1 MFSAASWTDSRP
13 KRHLVRSDTDRRLI
27 EAIGRAHEFR
37 DTIFSADH
45 TTGGTRMS
53 TTLSQRPQ
61 LRHLTAQLEE
71 LRQKGTYFKLRV
83 LEDEQG
89 PVCTYDGKRVINL
102 ASNNYLGLAA
112 HPKLVEAA
120 IEATRKYGV
129 GSGAVR
135 TIAGTMSIHM
145 ELEEKIAR
153 FKNVEACVVFQ
164 SGFAA
169 NAGTVSAILGKED
182 FILSDELNHAS
193 IIDGARLSRAKVK
206 VFRHKDIAHA
216 EELLREVEN
225 EPGHKLLITDGV
237 FSMDGD
243 IGPVDKLAALAE
255 KYGAIMM
262 VDDAHASG
270 VLGRNGRGSIDHFG
284 CHGRVDVQVGTLS
297 KAIGALGGYVCGSRD
312 LIDYL
317 YHRARPFLFST
328 SHPPSVAATC
338 IAAFDLLE
346 QEPERIERLWD
357 NTRYFKRELG
367 GAGFDIGGTTTPASE
382 TPITPIIIGD
392 GRAAMEFSRAL
403 FEAGVMATGIAFP
416 TVQEGKARIRTI
428 LTSEH
433 TREQLDQALET
444 IEQVARK
451 QGILG

>member
-1 MFSAASWTDSRP
+1 MRTAIAA
-13 KRHLVRSDTDRRLI
+13 
-27 EAIGRAHEFR
+27 
-37 DTIFSADH
+37 
-45 TTGGTRMS
+45 
-53 TTLSQRPQ
+53 RPQ
-61 LRHLTAQLEE
+61 LAHLTKQIEE
-71 LRQKGTYFKLRV
+71 LKERGTFFKLRV
-83 LEDEQG
+83 LEDEQA
-89 PVCTYDGKRVINL
+89 PVCTYDGRRVINL
-102 ASNNYLGLAA
+102 ASNNYLGLCN
-112 HPKLVEAA
+112 HPKLREAA
-120 IEATRKYGV
+120 IAATEKYGV

-135 TIAGTMSIHM
+135 TIAGTMRIHM

-153 FKNVEACVVFQ
+153 FKGVEACVVFQ

-169 NAGTVSAILGKED
+169 NAGTVSSILGKDD

-206 VFRHKDIAHA
+206 VFRHKDVAHC

-225 EPGHKLLITDGV
+225 EPGRKLIITDGV

-243 IGPVDKLAALAE
+243 IGPVDQLAELAE

-270 VLGRNGRGSIDHFG
+270 VLGRNGRGSVDHFG
-284 CHGRVDVQVGTLS
+284 VTAKVDVQVGTLS

-346 QEPERIERLWD
+346 SEPERIERLWS
-357 NTRYFKRELG
+357 NTEYFRSELA
-367 GAGFDIGGTTTPASE
+367 GAGFDVGGRTTPKSE
-382 TPITPIIIGD
+382 TPITPIILGD
-392 GRAAMEFSRAL
+392 GRGTMEFSKGL
-403 FEAGVMATGIAFP
+403 FDAGVMATGIAFP
-416 TVQEGKARIRTI
+416 TVPEGKARVRTI
-428 LTSEH
+428 MTSEH
-433 TREQLDQALET
+433 TRGQIDQALE
-444 IEQVARK
+444 VFSSVGKRMGVLA
-451 QGILG
+451 